1 MEGRGEDPTNI
12 LIRQIRNNKEKNFK
26 TLFAEKRCQAKF
38 FSKPVY
44 NAGEERPTS
53 HRKRKLMPPAKPS
66 RISKKAII
74 KAIEK
79 VIAQRPAH

>member
-1 MEGRGEDPTNI
+1 MTKSKANVKD
-12 LIRQIRNNKEKNFK
+12 KS
-26 TLFAEKRCQAKF
+26 QADRIK
-38 FSKPVY
+38 SPKPFY

-66 RISKKAII
+66 RISKKVII

-79 VIAQRPAH
+79 VIARRHAH

>member
-1 MEGRGEDPTNI
+1 MTKSKVNVKDKS
-12 LIRQIRNNKEKNFK
+12 Q
-26 TLFAEKRCQAKF
+26 EKRIESPTQTYKAD
-38 FSKPVY
+38 
-44 NAGEERPTS
+44 EERPAS

-79 VIAQRPAH
+79 VMAQRPPH